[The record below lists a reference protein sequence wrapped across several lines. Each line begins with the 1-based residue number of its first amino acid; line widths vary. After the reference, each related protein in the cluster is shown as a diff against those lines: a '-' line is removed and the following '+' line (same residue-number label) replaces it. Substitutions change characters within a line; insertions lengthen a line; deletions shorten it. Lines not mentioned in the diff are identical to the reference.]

1 MRNLLAL
8 LAAGVIGF
16 AAVGWYLGWY
26 QVQTTA
32 APSGKNAVKIEI
44 DRTKIGDDLHKGEEK
59 LHNVLDKASQSNDQT
74 KSASVTKSDASKA
87 NANDP

>member
-8 LAAGVIGF
+8 LAAGIIGF
-16 AAVGWYLGWY
+16 AGVGWYLGWY
-26 QVQTTA
+26 QVQTTP

-59 LHNVLDKASQSNDQT
+59 LHKVLDKASQSSDQG
-74 KSASVTKSDASKA
+74 KSASITKSDATKTD
-87 NANDP
+87 ANDP